1 MSTGTVKIE
10 IRILPNSDTFDVDL
24 PLDVTVGQIIEEF
37 KSSVPGISTEHTYHL
52 MAKGSKYNLDSG
64 ATLATLGV
72 KDGDILFMAPD
83 AFAG

>member
-1 MSTGTVKIE
+1 MANNTVEIE
-10 IRILPNSDTFDVDL
+10 IRILPNSVAFEVDL

-37 KSSVPGISTEHTYHL
+37 KSSISDISQEHTYHL
-52 MAKGSKYNLDSG
+52 MAKGSKYNLDSN
-64 ATLATLGV
+64 ATLASLGV